1 LRKNFISRLE
11 KKLFGGKES
20 PLPRG
25 PHNDGF
31 FLSWKGRSMRN
42 AIIVFMLFL
51 LTSIGFGCSGRK
63 TDDAGGFLAKSD
75 AAASRKLPDF
85 VTLAKKLQPVVV
97 NVSTTQI
104 APGLP
109 PGARPDQEEDPMNEF
124 LERFFG
130 QRSPSGRSQQRSL
143 GSGFII
149 GSDGSIVTNAHVVEK
164 AKKIIVKLPDKREF
178 EAKLLG
184 KDLKTDVAL
193 IKIDSKESLPTA
205 ELGNSEQL
213 QVGEWV
219 MAIGNPFGLDSS
231 VTSGIV
237 SAKGRHIGAGPY
249 DNFIQTDTP
258 INPGSSGG
266 PLVNLRGQVVGI
278 NMAIISQTGG
288 NMGIGFATPIN
299 LVKELLPQLE
309 AKGKVTRGW
318 MGIAIQEVTPD
329 LANAFGLQKPQGAL
343 VAQVVTGGPAE
354 RGGIKVG
361 DIITEYD
368 GQQVKEA
375 NDFPLMVARTQ
386 VNREVQLKVLREG
399 KNVPFRV
406 TVAEMPEAPEEKI
419 G

>member
-1 LRKNFISRLE
+1 
-11 KKLFGGKES
+11 
-20 PLPRG
+20 
-25 PHNDGF
+25 
-31 FLSWKGRSMRN
+31 MRN
-42 AIIVFMLFL
+42 GIVVFMLFL
-51 LTSIGFGCSGRK
+51 ITGIGFGCSGRK
-63 TDDAGGFLAKSD
+63 TDDSGGFLAKSD
-75 AAASRKLPDF
+75 AAPSRRSPDF
-85 VTLAKKLQPVVV
+85 VTLAQKLQPIVV

-104 APGLP
+104 APGP
-109 PGARPDQEEDPMNEF
+109 SPGTRPDPEEDPMNEF

-130 QRSPSGRSQQRSL
+130 QRPPSGRSQQQQRNL

-184 KDLKTDVAL
+184 KDLKTDVAV

-205 ELGNSEQL
+205 ELGDSEQL

-278 NMAIISQTGG
+278 NMAIVSQAGG
-288 NMGIGFATPIN
+288 NIGIGFATPIN
-299 LVKELLPQLE
+299 LIKELLPQLE

-318 MGIAIQEVTPD
+318 VGIAIQEVTPD
-329 LANAFGLQKPQGAL
+329 LANAFGLQKPHGAL
-343 VAQVVTGGPAE
+343 VAKVLTGGPAE

-368 GQQVKEA
+368 GQRVKEA

-386 VNREVQLKVLREG
+386 VNKEVQMKVLREG

>member
-1 LRKNFISRLE
+1 
-11 KKLFGGKES
+11 
-20 PLPRG
+20 
-25 PHNDGF
+25 
-31 FLSWKGRSMRN
+31 MRN

-51 LTSIGFGCSGRK
+51 ITGIGFGCSGRK
-63 TDDAGGFLAKSD
+63 TDDSGAFSAKSG
-75 AAASRKLPDF
+75 AAPSRSSPDF
-85 VTLAKKLQPVVV
+85 VTLAKKLQPIVV

-104 APGLP
+104 APGPP
-109 PGARPDQEEDPMNEF
+109 PGARPDPEEDPMNQF

-130 QRSPSGRSQQRSL
+130 QRPPSGSSQQRSSL

-164 AKKIIVKLPDKREF
+164 AKKIIVKLSDKREF

-184 KDLKTDVAL
+184 KDLKTDVAV

-205 ELGNSEQL
+205 ELGDSEQL
-213 QVGEWV
+213 EVGEWV
-219 MAIGNPFGLDSS
+219 MAVGNPFGLDSS

-258 INPGSSGG
+258 INPGNSGG

-278 NMAIISQTGG
+278 NMAIVSQTGG
-288 NMGIGFATPIN
+288 NIGIGFATPIN
-299 LVKELLPQLE
+299 LIKEVLPQLE

-318 MGIAIQEVTPD
+318 VGIAIQEVTPD
-329 LANAFGLQKPQGAL
+329 LADAFGLQKPHGAL
-343 VAQVVTGGPAE
+343 VAKVITGGPAE

-361 DIITEYD
+361 DVITEYD

-386 VNREVQLKVLREG
+386 VNKEVQVKVVREG

-406 TVAEMPEAPEEKI
+406 TVSEMPEAPEGKI

>member
-1 LRKNFISRLE
+1 
-11 KKLFGGKES
+11 
-20 PLPRG
+20 
-25 PHNDGF
+25 
-31 FLSWKGRSMRN
+31 MRN
-42 AIIVFMLFL
+42 AIIFCMLFL
-51 LTSIGFGCSGRK
+51 LAGIGFGCSGRE
-63 TDDAGGFLAKSD
+63 TDDSGGFLAKSG
-75 AAASRKLPDF
+75 AVPSRSAPDF
-85 VTLAKKLQPVVV
+85 VTLAKKLQPIVV

-104 APGLP
+104 APGP
-109 PGARPDQEEDPMNEF
+109 SPRARPDPEEDPMNEF

-130 QRSPSGRSQQRSL
+130 QQPPSSRGSQQRSL

-164 AKKIIVKLPDKREF
+164 AKKIIVKLSDKREF
-178 EAKLLG
+178 EAKVLG
-184 KDLKTDVAL
+184 KDLKTDVAV

-205 ELGNSEQL
+205 ELGDSEQL

-219 MAIGNPFGLDSS
+219 MAVGNPFGLDNS
-231 VTSGIV
+231 VTSGII

-258 INPGSSGG
+258 INPGNSGA
-266 PLVNLRGQVVGI
+266 PLVNLSGQVAGI
-278 NMAIISQTGG
+278 NMAIVSHTGG
-288 NMGIGFATPIN
+288 NIGIGFATPIN
-299 LVKELLPQLE
+299 LIKELLPQLE

-318 MGIAIQEVTPD
+318 VGIAIQEVTPD
-329 LANAFGLQKPQGAL
+329 LANAFGLQKPHGAL
-343 VAQVVTGGPAE
+343 VAKVLTDGPAE

-361 DIITEYD
+361 DIIMEYD

-386 VNREVQLKVLREG
+386 VNREVQVKVLREG

-406 TVAEMPEAPEEKI
+406 TIGEMPDAPARLI